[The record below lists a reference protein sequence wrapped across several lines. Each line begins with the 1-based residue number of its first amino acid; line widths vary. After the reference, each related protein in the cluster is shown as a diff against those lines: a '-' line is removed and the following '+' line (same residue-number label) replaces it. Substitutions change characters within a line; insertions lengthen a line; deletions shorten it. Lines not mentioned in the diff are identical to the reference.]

1 MSITLQSKVRWSQS
15 LELTHECVKAGM
27 PGVTQTI
34 ATKIVGDTGRAGPLN
49 KDIGQHEGVIYGDK
63 VFPPSLTLRAKE
75 KRSGLPDAVADAPEV
90 LAAIKAG
97 SVIVVKEASNSTP
110 VPVKSKDADKS
121 RG

>member
-75 KRSGLPDAVADAPEV
+75 KRSGLPDAPEV